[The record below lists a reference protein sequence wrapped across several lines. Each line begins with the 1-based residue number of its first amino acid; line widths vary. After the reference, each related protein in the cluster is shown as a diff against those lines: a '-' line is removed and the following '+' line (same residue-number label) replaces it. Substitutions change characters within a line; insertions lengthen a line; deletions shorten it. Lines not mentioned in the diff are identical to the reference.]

1 MLTIDIEIKGDKE
14 LIAKMKKLGDAM
26 NDWTAELKEVGEVL
40 KDIYS
45 TSVFVTEGSVI
56 GESWQPLSEQYE
68 FWKRKNYPGKRILQ
82 RTGVMQKSYTYT
94 ADMLEMR
101 LWNETDYA
109 IFHQRGTS
117 RGLPA
122 RVMVKLDQ
130 TRKDAIVGIIK
141 KGVVKKIRQVLQ

>member
-26 NDWTAELKEVGEVL
+26 NDWQAELKEVGEVL

-82 RTGVMQKSYTYT
+82 RTGTMQKSYTYT

-109 IFHQRGTS
+109 IFHQRGTR

-141 KGVVKKIRQVLQ
+141 KGVVNKIRQVLK